1 MAISLTRLSR
11 PVRISHGGRGLSL
24 ISFSAVISGVS
35 APPSSGFEKYYQ
47 SVDNITINQVS
58 GFSGMVTWH
67 QSTKKD
73 NGIFVPFGP
82 ASQASGFVT
91 KAGGV
96 IAFRF
101 TAFGIV

>member
-1 MAISLTRLSR
+1 M
-11 PVRISHGGRGLSL
+11 
-24 ISFSAVISGVS
+24 ISFSAVISGAS
-35 APPSSGFEKYYQ
+35 APPSSSFEKYYQ
-47 SVDNITINQVS
+47 SVDNININQIS

-73 NGIFVPFGP
+73 NGTFVPFGP